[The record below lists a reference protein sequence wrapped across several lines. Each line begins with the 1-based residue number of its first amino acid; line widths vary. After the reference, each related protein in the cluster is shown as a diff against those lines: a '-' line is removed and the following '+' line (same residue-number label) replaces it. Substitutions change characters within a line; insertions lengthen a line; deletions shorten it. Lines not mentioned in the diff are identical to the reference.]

1 MAATVIGRFQLP
13 DSRLGVLKLPPGVVG
28 SALQQ
33 RCSITSATFQCWQW
47 TVFEHPI
54 PGTGNRPL
62 RRRLGVIVLGVIL
75 ILLALL
81 FDISVLYTI
90 GIVLVVVGAILWIL
104 GALGRQIGPRGHY
117 W

>member
-1 MAATVIGRFQLP
+1 M
-13 DSRLGVLKLPPGVVG
+13 
-28 SALQQ
+28 
-33 RCSITSATFQCWQW
+33 
-47 TVFEHPI
+47 
-54 PGTGNRPL
+54 
-62 RRRLGVIVLGVIL
+62 IVLGVIL